1 MSKISEKICLT
12 IIHWGSCLILFLPL
26 LVYQYTLYPYIF
38 GKVIFFRILV
48 EIIFA
53 AWLFL
58 AIYNNNYRPNWRNPL
73 IFSLTIF
80 MGVLVLTTLTGVD
93 ISRSFWS
100 TQERMT
106 GVLTLFHFYAW
117 FLILTSCFKKWQD
130 WRKLIWTSL
139 ICSFFIG
146 LYGLGQKFGL
156 KFLLKENN
164 PQMTATLGNPIFLAV
179 YAMLHIFLSGLLIVL
194 EKIKLGKILSFLSL
208 LFNLTI
214 ILFAASRGVMLTFGL
229 SFILFFGYLI
239 LNIRPKKLRLISI
252 SIFILLMLVVVS
264 GIFFLQTQKEKPWI
278 YKAPVFIM
286 RLVYLTGSASER
298 TIVWQAGWQGFKEK
312 PILGWGWENYN
323 IIFNKYY
330 NPHYLSLGQENTW
343 FDRSHNQVVDLLTLT
358 GGVGLVAYL
367 AVFTSIFWLL
377 LNKKRHQY
385 TNNTRMTQTGSVL
398 LACMFLA
405 YFIQNLTVFDTP
417 APLIIF
423 YFGLALTYFI
433 TTNKDLDIN
442 KGLEKSEARNPKSE
456 TNTKLKN
463 QNLKLN
469 NFPLPILIFL
479 IIIFLPWSI
488 YKFNFEPFIQ
498 SKAAVTGIS
507 ASRVNFKTGLDWYKK
522 SLANPVFTN
531 PEVRTQL
538 AKTIVEFPGQSNLDP
553 AVLQQGKELVIKE
566 FEKSVQEHPQDVR
579 NYLYLG
585 QLYNLGSKYNK
596 EYLDKA
602 EVVLK
607 KATELSP
614 KRQQIYFELGKTYLY
629 KGEYGKAVSAIQ
641 EAVNFDDK
649 VGESYWNLAQAYLI
663 WGKNKEATDAINK
676 ARELGYYKEGIDFNI
691 AKAYAEI
698 KDFGNAFDFCSRAIR
713 LQPDNLTSQLGCA
726 LIYAKGGDQ
735 ATVQQIL
742 NKMESINPQAVAQA
756 RQLIEQQEK

>member
-1 MSKISEKICLT
+1 MSKTLEKICLK
-12 IIHWGSCLILFLPL
+12 IIHYGSCLILFLPL

-38 GKVIFFRILV
+38 GKIIFFRILV

-58 AIYNNNYRPNWRNPL
+58 AIYDKNYRPAWKNPL
-73 IFSLTIF
+73 IFSLTAF
-80 MGVLVLTTLTGVD
+80 MGVLILTMLTGID

-106 GVLTLFHFYAW
+106 GILTLIHFYLW

-139 ICSFFIG
+139 ICSFLIG
-146 LYGLGQKFGL
+146 LYGMGQKFGL

-179 YAMLHIFLSGLLIVL
+179 YAMLHIFLSG
-194 EKIKLGKILSFLSL
+194 FL
-208 LFNLTI
+208 LFSEKKYFWRILAVFLVFFNLAI
-214 ILFAASRGVMLTFGL
+214 ILFAASRGVMLAFGL
-229 SFILFFGYLI
+229 SFILFLGYLI
-239 LNIRPKKLRLISI
+239 LNLRNKKLKLIFI
-252 SIFILLMLVVVS
+252 SIFILLVLVAIS

-330 NPHYLSLGQENTW
+330 SPHYLGLGQENTW
-343 FDRSHNQVVDLLTLT
+343 FDRSHNQVIDLLTLT
-358 GGVGLVAYL
+358 GSVGTVAYL
-367 AVFTSIFWLL
+367 AVFGTVFWLL
-377 LNKKRHQY
+377 LRKRRENAANKYRIC
-385 TNNTRMTQTGSVL
+385 GAL
-398 LACMFLA
+398 FACMFLA

-433 TTNKDLDIN
+433 TTNKDSRELDTDLRELNADSRGTKHGQQLN
-442 KGLEKSEARNPKSE
+442 KLQVNV
-456 TNTKLKN
+456 
-463 QNLKLN
+463 
-469 NFPLPILIFL
+469 FPLPILIFL

-488 YKFNFEPFIQ
+488 YKFNLEPFVQ
-498 SKAAVTGIS
+498 SKAAVIGIS
-507 ASRVNFKTGLDWYKK
+507 ASRVDLKAGIDWYKK
-522 SLANPVFTN
+522 SLANSIFIN
-531 PEVRTQL
+531 PEIRTQL

-553 AVLQQGKELVIKE
+553 AVLQQGKDFVIKE
-566 FEKSVQEHPQDVR
+566 FEKSIQEHPRDVR

-596 EYLDKA
+596 AYLDKA
-602 EVVLK
+602 EEVLK

-614 KRQQIYFELGKTYLY
+614 KRQQVYFELGRTYLY
-629 KGEYGKAVSAIQ
+629 KGEYEKAVSTIQ

-649 VGESYWNLAQAYLI
+649 IGESYWNLAQAYLV

-691 AKAYAEI
+691 ARAYAEI
-698 KDFGNAFDFCSRAIR
+698 EDFGNAFDFCGRAVR

-735 ATVQQIL
+735 ATAEKIF
-742 NKMESINPQAVAQA
+742 NEMESKNPQAVQQV
-756 RQLIEQQEK
+756 RQLLEQESIDKK